1 MRNINNH
8 NEYHK
13 YKSTT
18 GSSNTGHSG
27 GSNYREEELKGISI
41 GGKQIYDATKDS
53 NGMIIFKCLLV
64 TLLCIG
70 GIAIPVIAE
79 MGQLATIICIFAG
92 LGLSIL
98 VLKNVK

>member
-18 GSSNTGHSG
+18 GSSNVGRSG
-27 GSNYREEELKGISI
+27 GSNSNDEKLKGISI

-70 GIAIPVIAE
+70 GIIIPVVAE
-79 MGQLATIICIFAG
+79 MGELATIISIFAG
-92 LGLSIL
+92 LGLSVL